1 MKTQTCLIAIAMALS
16 ACKGEVSSPMSSPK
30 FTAPPRT
37 LANTWVAEREEQ
49 NLIDNFLKRF
59 PADQAARY
67 REILLR
73 SDAYLE
79 LPKDPASQH
88 LLDAIYKQRVKAAA
102 IAAEKD
108 RKAR

>member
-1 MKTQTCLIAIAMALS
+1 MKTQTFLIAMAITLS

-37 LANTWVAEREEQ
+37 SANTWVAEREEQ
-49 NLIDNFLKRF
+49 DLIDNFLKRF
-59 PADQAARY
+59 PADRAARY

-79 LPKDPASQH
+79 LPKDPESQH
-88 LLDAIYKQRVKAAA
+88 LLDAIYKQRIKTAAS
-102 IAAEKD
+102 AAERD